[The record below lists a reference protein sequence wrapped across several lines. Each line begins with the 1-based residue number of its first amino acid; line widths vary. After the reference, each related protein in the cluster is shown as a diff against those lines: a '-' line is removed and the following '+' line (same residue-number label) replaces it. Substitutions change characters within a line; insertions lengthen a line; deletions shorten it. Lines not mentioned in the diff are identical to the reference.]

1 MYFKDIFENILF
13 HANCPLTL
21 FNYELYITG
30 INDMQGVQF
39 EKNEYLQNKIKLYTP
54 FWILSK
60 WLEPFP
66 G

>member
-1 MYFKDIFENILF
+1 
-13 HANCPLTL
+13 
-21 FNYELYITG
+21 
-30 INDMQGVQF
+30 MQGVQF